1 MQSAKP
7 RIFYVDNSEVSRL
20 VLTLLFGQE
29 GYEVIAVSPSQATL
43 FIIPN
48 ERFSLYILGT
58 LPPRINGA
66 AFCRKIRE
74 FERRAPIVIYSDAT
88 SECKP
93 EATLAIGANAFV
105 AKPSIDELIDT
116 VKAKL
121 RL

>member
-1 MQSAKP
+1 MPSAKP
-7 RIFYVDNSEVSRL
+7 RIFYVDDDEVNRR

-29 GYEVIAVSPSQATL
+29 GYEMTAVNTSQAML
-43 FIIPN
+43 FIIPD

-58 LPPRINGA
+58 LLPGMNGA

-74 FERRAPIVIYSDAT
+74 FERCAPIVIYSDAT
-88 SECKP
+88 PESNP
-93 EATLAIGANAFV
+93 EAAFATGENAFV

-121 RL
+121 GL

>member
-1 MQSAKP
+1 MPSAKP
-7 RIFYVDNSEVSRL
+7 RIFYVDDNEVSRL

-29 GYEVIAVSPSQATL
+29 GYEVTAISASQAML

-58 LPPRINGA
+58 LPPGINGA
-66 AFCRKIRE
+66 AFCQKIRE
-74 FERRAPIVIYSDAT
+74 FEKRAPIVIYSDAT
-88 SECKP
+88 PESNP
-93 EATLAIGANAFV
+93 EAACANGANAFV
-105 AKPSIDELIDT
+105 AKPFIDELIDT